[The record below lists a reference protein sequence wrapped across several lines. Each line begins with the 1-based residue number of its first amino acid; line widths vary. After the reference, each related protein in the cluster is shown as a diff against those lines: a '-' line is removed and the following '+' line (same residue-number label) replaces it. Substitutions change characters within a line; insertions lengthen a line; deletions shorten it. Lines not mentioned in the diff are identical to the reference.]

1 MNASTNAK
9 LCSPHCWTSLTKN
22 KIAISGDCGGVADK
36 IIDLAKIR
44 TLRRLSREGRLKAA
58 LNASSANFS
67 GHGYTRGYEQILF
80 LAACLLHCNCTI

>member
-44 TLRRLSREGRLKAA
+44 TLFG
-58 LNASSANFS
+58 
-67 GHGYTRGYEQILF
+67 
-80 LAACLLHCNCTI
+80 